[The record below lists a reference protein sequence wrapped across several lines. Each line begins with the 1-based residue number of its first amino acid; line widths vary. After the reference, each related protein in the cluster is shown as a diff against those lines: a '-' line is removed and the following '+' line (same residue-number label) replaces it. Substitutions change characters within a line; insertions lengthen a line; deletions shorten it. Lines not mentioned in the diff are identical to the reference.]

1 MSGPELV
8 GIGQIVVAK
17 APERICC
24 MGLGSCVAIFLYDP
38 VAKIGGVA
46 HALLPRAPRGKT
58 GSGKYVDTAV
68 KMLLEDLMVK
78 GARKEW
84 LRAKLIGG
92 AQMFPNLNI
101 KVSDIGRENTEE
113 ARRVLRGLGV
123 MLSGE
128 DTQGT
133 RGRSAVFNLETGE
146 VSVSTAFSG
155 DHIV

>member
-123 MLSGE
+123 KLSGE